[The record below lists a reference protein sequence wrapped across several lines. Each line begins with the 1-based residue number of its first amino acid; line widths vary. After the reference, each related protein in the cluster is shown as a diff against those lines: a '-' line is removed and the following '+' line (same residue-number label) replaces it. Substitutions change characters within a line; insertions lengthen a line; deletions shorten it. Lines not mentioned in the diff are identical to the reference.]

1 MLKNLSSLM
10 VYTRDMQRS
19 VAFYRDTLGFKL
31 DMESPFWSQFD
42 LGDGVILGLHHADEH
57 TPAQPVGGWQ
67 PTFLV
72 DDVVAAKQAV
82 LSAGSTTAGDLHDIP
97 GGVVYTFTDPD
108 NNQITVQQ
116 NGVTCAQLGVMSA

>member
-10 VYTRDMQRS
+10 VYTHDMTKS

-31 DMESPFWSQFD
+31 DVESPHWSQFD
-42 LGDGVILGLHHADEH
+42 LGGGMILGLHPAMAN
-57 TPAQPVGGWQ
+57 TPQPSGGWQ
-67 PTFLV
+67 PSFMV
-72 DDVVAAKQAV
+72 DDVVATKQSV
-82 LSAGSTTAGDLHDIP
+82 LSAGASTTGDLHDIP

-108 NNQITVQQ
+108 GNELTVQQ